1 MENMELYISWNS
13 RENIHVIMKWN
24 FVRADFVTRHTVL
37 CDRIIRYIIRYSGMK
52 FSILVVSLVLVVAFM
67 VTAGCTQNATP
78 PVTPTP
84 TASPV
89 ATTVQT
95 PAPVVTTPRVGM
107 GTPGPTEML
116 PVDYMLDFMVQG
128 NGDTANPYMAVTLR
142 GGNGMNLDSRVDITF
157 TKPDGTT
164 QSDVMLPPFHVGDF
178 KSFQCST
185 DKNRVEI
192 WVTAPTVG
200 KVKTYDQ
207 IVPFKSINP

>member
-1 MENMELYISWNS
+1 
-13 RENIHVIMKWN
+13 
-24 FVRADFVTRHTVL
+24 
-37 CDRIIRYIIRYSGMK
+37 MK
-52 FSILVVSLVLVVAFM
+52 FSILIVSLVLAVAF
-67 VTAGCTQNATP
+67 VLTAGCTQNATP
-78 PVTPTP
+78 PVTATP
-84 TASPV
+84 TSSAVISVASQTTAPV
-89 ATTVQT
+89 A
-95 PAPVVTTPRVGM
+95 TTPRVGM

-157 TKPDGTT
+157 TKPDGTS

-178 KSFQCST
+178 RSFPCST
-185 DKNRVEI
+185 NQNRVEI

-207 IVPFKSINP
+207 IVPFKSLNP